1 MQQRKNNITYLE
13 VPFRSGCNREGAQ
26 HAPAWL
32 FRALG
37 LTVGNSRVVPLSTE
51 KNPLS
56 DDITGGV
63 KNYDAVLQMI
73 DALREDVKHVLDY
86 GNRAIVLGG
95 DHSIAMGSISG
106 VLSKYPN
113 VGVIWFDAHTDINT
127 EATSP
132 SGNAH
137 GMPLAALMG
146 LCQSGINNQDHLL
159 NPKNVHWVGA
169 RSIDTGEWDTIKRL
183 GIEGHVYTA
192 EKVHQIG
199 METVM
204 HQIRTVF
211 QDNGVEQLHLSFDVD
226 GMDPLIVPA
235 TGTPVEHGLNEIE
248 CDAFIDA
255 MMDGMPQLVSMDFV
269 EYNPLMDDSQYTT
282 GKWCA
287 AALSKLSK
295 LFD

>member
-1 MQQRKNNITYLE
+1 MQQKGKDIAIIG
-13 VPFRSGCNREGAQ
+13 VPFRSGANREGAQ
-26 HAPAWL
+26 YAPKWL
-32 FRALG
+32 REHLKLSMDNLLRFETEDKP
-37 LTVGNSRVVPLSTE
+37 LTDETVAG
-51 KNPLS
+51 
-56 DDITGGV
+56 I
-63 KNYDAVLQMI
+63 KNYEAVLQMSE
-73 DALREDVKHVLDY
+73 AVKNAVAA
-86 GNRAIVLGG
+86 AIEKGSKVVTIGG
-95 DHSIAMGSISG
+95 DHSIALGSIAG
-106 VLSKYPN
+106 VLSKYRN

-146 LCQSGINNQDHLL
+146 LCKSGINNQDHLL
-159 NPKNVHWVGA
+159 NPRNVYWVGA
-169 RSIDTGEWDTIKRL
+169 RSIDEGEKKLIKRL

-204 HQIRTVF
+204 HEIRTAF

-235 TGTPVEHGLNEIE
+235 TGTPVEAGLNEIE
-248 CDAFIDA
+248 CNAFIEELTE
-255 MMDGMPQLVSMDFV
+255 GMPELVLIDFV
-269 EYNPLMDDSQYTT
+269 EYNPNLDDAQHTT

-287 AALSKLSK
+287 HKLNE
-295 LFD
+295 LINLL